1 MAFQMEIQQIDSG
14 LAWSLVLI
22 KMLWTH
28 FAAPR
33 ESTSNHNQNHKWQVD
48 ASSIVCTLIDKGKL
62 ANQIATLLPSVIKTN
77 SF

>member
-1 MAFQMEIQQIDSG
+1 MAFQMEIQQIDGG

-33 ESTSNHNQNHKWQVD
+33 ESTSNHNQNHK
-48 ASSIVCTLIDKGKL
+48 
-62 ANQIATLLPSVIKTN
+62 
-77 SF
+77 